1 MKIVVACDSFK
12 GCLSSEEAAAHIKA
26 GILRENAQH
35 EVSAFQIADGG
46 EGTVEAFCAAGKGE
60 LITFETKDAYMK
72 PRLCQ
77 YALIEDGKTA
87 VMEVA
92 NIIGLSLY
100 PRDRRS
106 PMYATSYGVGLVLK
120 HLIESGI
127 KKIIIALGGSCT
139 NDGGMGML
147 MALGARFY
155 DSAHQRLLGQAQN
168 LEKVRYLDLRR
179 LPDMEGIEL
188 IAACDVKNYLLGEQG
203 ATYVFG
209 KQKGLYPNQIPRIE
223 RGMVNYCYH
232 IRRVTKINM
241 NLYEGGGAAGGIGA
255 VLQALLHAKMRPG
268 IELLIEYSDLPKQ
281 VETCD
286 LVITGEGQSDA
297 QTKYGKV
304 PVGILKVARQYEKPC
319 IIISGALGLGY
330 MELYELGF
338 AGIFSIADRA
348 MTFQQAL
355 EQANDKLE
363 ATAFSIMHL
372 LEHTVLIE
380 PNK

>member
-147 MALGARFY
+147 
-155 DSAHQRLLGQAQN
+155 
-168 LEKVRYLDLRR
+168 
-179 LPDMEGIEL
+179 
-188 IAACDVKNYLLGEQG
+188 
-203 ATYVFG
+203 
-209 KQKGLYPNQIPRIE
+209 
-223 RGMVNYCYH
+223 
-232 IRRVTKINM
+232 
-241 NLYEGGGAAGGIGA
+241 
-255 VLQALLHAKMRPG
+255 
-268 IELLIEYSDLPKQ
+268 
-281 VETCD
+281 
-286 LVITGEGQSDA
+286 
-297 QTKYGKV
+297 
-304 PVGILKVARQYEKPC
+304 
-319 IIISGALGLGY
+319 
-330 MELYELGF
+330 
-338 AGIFSIADRA
+338 
-348 MTFQQAL
+348 
-355 EQANDKLE
+355 
-363 ATAFSIMHL
+363 
-372 LEHTVLIE
+372 
-380 PNK
+380 